1 MALSPLSD
9 DTDDVTTGADR
20 ARAIPPKPLG
30 GRFMLFCLVNA
41 RRNAR
46 RTASAVLAFGILVG
60 AAAAADREPRFT
72 QLKPDQLN
80 DAQKKVAERILK
92 VSSAG
97 LGGPYNM
104 LLRSPELTAR
114 YLGMTDYLRF
124 ETSLPHRLNELAIL
138 IEARL
143 WDAQYE
149 WWAHYP
155 IALKAGVPEAV
166 ANDIKEGRR
175 PAAMKP
181 DEEAV
186 YDVCIELLRDRHL
199 TDATFV
205 RAKAMLGE
213 QQVVDLVA
221 VAGFYVMVSSVII
234 AGEVGIP
241 DGSAPPLPTLL
252 KR

>member
-1 MALSPLSD
+1 MHVDLRRLVTAALALGI
-9 DTDDVTTGADR
+9 VAGA
-20 ARAIPPKPLG
+20 
-30 GRFMLFCLVNA
+30 
-41 RRNAR
+41 
-46 RTASAVLAFGILVG
+46 ASA
-60 AAAAADREPRFT
+60 ADKEPRFS
-72 QLKPDQLN
+72 QYSVDQLN

-97 LGGPYNM
+97 LGGPYSM
-104 LLRSPELTAR
+104 LLRSPELTTR

-166 ANDIKEGRR
+166 ANDIRDGRR
-175 PAAMKP
+175 PTAMKP
-181 DEEAV
+181 DEEVV

-199 TDATFV
+199 GDATFR
-205 RAKAMLGE
+205 RAKEVLGE
-213 QQVVDLVA
+213 QQTVDLIA

-234 AGEVGIP
+234 AGEIGVPNGEK
-241 DGSAPPLPTLL
+241 PPLPTLV
-252 KR
+252 K

>member
-1 MALSPLSD
+1 MRINLVQLVSAAALAA
-9 DTDDVTTGADR
+9 G
-20 ARAIPPKPLG
+20 
-30 GRFMLFCLVNA
+30 
-41 RRNAR
+41 
-46 RTASAVLAFGILVG
+46 VLAG
-60 AAAAADREPRFT
+60 AAAAAEREPRFS

-80 DAQKKVAERILK
+80 DAQKKAAERILK

-97 LGGPYNM
+97 LGGPYSM
-104 LLRSPELTAR
+104 LLRSPTLTAR

-155 IALKAGVPEAV
+155 IALKAGVPKDV
-166 ANDIKEGRR
+166 ADTIREGRR
-175 PAAMKP
+175 PTTMQP
-181 DEEAV
+181 DEEVV
-186 YDVCIELLRDRHL
+186 YDVCIELLRERHL
-199 TDATFV
+199 SEATFR
-205 RAKAMLGE
+205 RAKELLGE

-221 VAGFYVMVSSVII
+221 VAGFYVMVSTVII
-234 AGEVGIP
+234 AGEIDVPNGE
-241 DGSAPPLPTLL
+241 ARPLPTLL

>member
-1 MALSPLSD
+1 MQY
-9 DTDDVTTGADR
+9 
-20 ARAIPPKPLG
+20 
-30 GRFMLFCLVNA
+30 N
-41 RRNAR
+41 
-46 RTASAVLAFGILVG
+46 LVG
-60 AAAAADREPRFT
+60 ALGGARRLVAALVAFGVVAGVASAGDKEPRFS
-72 QLKPDQLN
+72 QLAVGQLN
-80 DAQKKVAERILK
+80 DAQKKAAERILK

-97 LGGPYNM
+97 LGGPCSM
-104 LLRSPELTAR
+104 LLRSPELTTR

-155 IALKAGVPEAV
+155 IALKAGLPEVV

-175 PAAMKP
+175 PTTMKP
-181 DEEAV
+181 DEEIV

-199 TDATFV
+199 SDATFR
-205 RAKAMLGE
+205 RAKEMLGE

-234 AGEVGIP
+234 AGEIGIP
-241 DGSAPPLPTLL
+241 DNGVPPLPVLV

>member
-1 MALSPLSD
+1 MRSRLISW
-9 DTDDVTTGADR
+9 V
-20 ARAIPPKPLG
+20 G
-30 GRFMLFCLVNA
+30 GRRVVVAALAVTVVA
-41 RRNAR
+41 A
-46 RTASAVLAFGILVG
+46 TAP
-60 AAAAADREPRFT
+60 AADREPRFS
-72 QLKPDQLN
+72 QLN
-80 DAQKKVAERILK
+80 PDHLTEAQKPVAERILK

-97 LGGPYNM
+97 LGGPYSM
-104 LLRSPELTAR
+104 LLRSPELTKR

-155 IALKAGVPEAV
+155 IALKAGVPKEV
-166 ANDIKEGRR
+166 ADEIKEGRR
-175 PAAMKP
+175 PTTMKP
-181 DEEAV
+181 DEEVV
-186 YDVCIELLRDRHL
+186 YDVCIELLRERHL
-199 TDATFV
+199 SDATFR
-205 RAKAMLGE
+205 RAKEMLGE

-234 AGEVGIP
+234 AGEIDVPNGETR
-241 DGSAPPLPTLL
+241 PLPTLL